1 MFNDWMK
8 EKQIDVIGVFHRFD
22 TNHDG
27 KLMKH
32 ELKRALKASGKFN
45 RWMNS

>member
-1 MFNDWMK
+1 MK
-8 EKQIDVIGVFHRFD
+8 EKRLNVNGVFHRFD

-32 ELKRALKASGKFN
+32 ELKKALRASGKFN
-45 RWMNS
+45 KLIDG

>member
-1 MFNDWMK
+1 MK
-8 EKQIDVIGVFHRFD
+8 EKQLNVNGVFHRFD

-32 ELKRALKASGKFN
+32 ELKKALRASGKFN
-45 RWMNS
+45 KLIHGWMDE